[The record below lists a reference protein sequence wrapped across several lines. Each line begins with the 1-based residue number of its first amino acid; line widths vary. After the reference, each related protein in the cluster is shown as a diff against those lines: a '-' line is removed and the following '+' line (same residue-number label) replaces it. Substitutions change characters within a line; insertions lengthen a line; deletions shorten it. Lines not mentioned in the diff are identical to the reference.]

1 MAAKLKGTEKKR
13 RENTMGRE
21 KQTSIMANES
31 LLKSRTAASVL
42 AENLQLD
49 VNTIGRVISLLDSD
63 NTVPF
68 IARYRKE
75 ETGGLDPTILRQIKA
90 QYELSK

>member
-1 MAAKLKGTEKKR
+1 
-13 RENTMGRE
+13 MGRE

-31 LLKSRTAASVL
+31 LLKSITAASVL

>member
-1 MAAKLKGTEKKR
+1 
-13 RENTMGRE
+13 MGRE

-75 ETGGLDPTILRQIKA
+75 ETGGLDPNILRQIKA

>member
-1 MAAKLKGTEKKR
+1 
-13 RENTMGRE
+13 MGRE

>member
-1 MAAKLKGTEKKR
+1 
-13 RENTMGRE
+13 
-21 KQTSIMANES
+21 MANES
-31 LLKSRTAASVL
+31 PLKSRTAASVL

-49 VNTIGRVISLLDSD
+49 VNAIGRVISLLDSD

-68 IARYRKE
+68 IARYRKD

>member
-1 MAAKLKGTEKKR
+1 MAAKLKGTEKKL
-13 RENTMGRE
+13 RENKMGRE

-31 LLKSRTAASVL
+31 PLKSRTAASVL

-49 VNTIGRVISLLDSD
+49 VNAIGRVISLLDSD

>member
-1 MAAKLKGTEKKR
+1 
-13 RENTMGRE
+13 MGRE

-31 LLKSRTAASVL
+31 RLKSRTAASVL

-49 VNTIGRVISLLDSD
+49 VNAIGRVISLLDSD

>member
-1 MAAKLKGTEKKR
+1 
-13 RENTMGRE
+13 
-21 KQTSIMANES
+21 MANES
-31 LLKSRTAASVL
+31 PLKSRTATSVL

-49 VNTIGRVISLLDSD
+49 VNAIGRVISLLDSD

>member
-1 MAAKLKGTEKKR
+1 
-13 RENTMGRE
+13 
-21 KQTSIMANES
+21 MANES
-31 LLKSRTAASVL
+31 PLKSRTAASVL

-49 VNTIGRVISLLDSD
+49 VNAIGRVISLLDSD

>member
-13 RENTMGRE
+13 RDNTMGRE

-42 AENLQLD
+42 AKNLQLD

>member
-1 MAAKLKGTEKKR
+1 
-13 RENTMGRE
+13 MGRE

-31 LLKSRTAASVL
+31 LLKSRIAASVL

>member
-1 MAAKLKGTEKKR
+1 
-13 RENTMGRE
+13 MGRE

-31 LLKSRTAASVL
+31 LLKSRTATSVL

>member
-1 MAAKLKGTEKKR
+1 
-13 RENTMGRE
+13 MGRE

-49 VNTIGRVISLLDSD
+49 VKTIGRVISLLDSD

>member
-1 MAAKLKGTEKKR
+1 
-13 RENTMGRE
+13 MGRE

-31 LLKSRTAASVL
+31 PRTAASVL

-49 VNTIGRVISLLDSD
+49 VNIIGRVISLLDSD

>member
-1 MAAKLKGTEKKR
+1 
-13 RENTMGRE
+13 MGRE
-21 KQTSIMANES
+21 KQTSIMTNES
-31 LLKSRTAASVL
+31 PLKSRTAASVL

-49 VNTIGRVISLLDSD
+49 VNAIGRVISLLDSD

>member
-1 MAAKLKGTEKKR
+1 
-13 RENTMGRE
+13 
-21 KQTSIMANES
+21 MANES
-31 LLKSRTAASVL
+31 PLKSRPAASVL

-49 VNTIGRVISLLDSD
+49 VNAIGRVISLLDSD

>member
-1 MAAKLKGTEKKR
+1 
-13 RENTMGRE
+13 MGRE

-49 VNTIGRVISLLDSD
+49 VNAIGRVISLLDSD

>member
-1 MAAKLKGTEKKR
+1 
-13 RENTMGRE
+13 MGRE

-42 AENLQLD
+42 AKNLQLD

>member
-1 MAAKLKGTEKKR
+1 
-13 RENTMGRE
+13 MGRE
-21 KQTSIMANES
+21 KQKSIMANES

>member
-13 RENTMGRE
+13 RDNTMGRE

>member
-1 MAAKLKGTEKKR
+1 
-13 RENTMGRE
+13 
-21 KQTSIMANES
+21 MANES
-31 LLKSRTAASVL
+31 PLKSRTAASVL

-49 VNTIGRVISLLDSD
+49 VNAIGRVISLLDSD

-68 IARYRKE
+68 IARYRKD
-75 ETGGLDPTILRQIKA
+75 ETGGLDPTILRQIKV

>member
-1 MAAKLKGTEKKR
+1 
-13 RENTMGRE
+13 MGRE
-21 KQTSIMANES
+21 KQTFIMANES

>member
-1 MAAKLKGTEKKR
+1 MMAD
-13 RENTMGRE
+13 
-21 KQTSIMANES
+21 ES
-31 LLKSRTAASVL
+31 LFKSTTAASVL

-49 VNTIGRVISLLDSD
+49 ATTIGRVICLLDRD

-75 ETGGLDPTILRQIKA
+75 DTGGLDPTKLRQIKE
-90 QYELSK
+90 QYEQFK

>member
-1 MAAKLKGTEKKR
+1 
-13 RENTMGRE
+13 MGRE

-49 VNTIGRVISLLDSD
+49 VNAIGRVISLFDSD